1 VIVSATTCSAASLD
15 VEEPLAG
22 TATESIDR
30 WLLLEVT
37 DAWAPKVLQTEAL
50 DETIRAKLSEWS
62 ATSRTRLQLVRRP
75 GRTGQRP
82 CLMVA
87 SSDGRISRAEL
98 DRYEDLLDIELDSLG
113 SGSTGPIVLVCA
125 HGRRDR
131 CCATHGSAV
140 YRALQRSDLEI
151 WQTSHLGGHRFAA
164 CVLTLP
170 DGLMF
175 GRLRPHHADPFVEAT
190 EARRIFD
197 IDLFRGRCRCDR
209 PTQAAE
215 VFLRRRLHEHA
226 VDAISWLGTRAEGDR
241 TWTATFRAPI
251 GEESVRVRL
260 EELDVRRPESCGA
273 PPEPVTRFVQ
283 A

>member
-1 VIVSATTCSAASLD
+1 MSATTCSAASLD
-15 VEEPLAG
+15 AEEPLAG
-22 TATESIDR
+22 TATESTDR
-30 WLLLEVT
+30 WVLLEVT

-50 DETIRAKLSEWS
+50 DQAVRDKLSEWS
-62 ATSRTRLQLVRRP
+62 TKPRTRLQLVRRP

-98 DRYEDLLDIELDSLG
+98 DRYEDLLDLEIDTLR

-125 HGRRDR
+125 HGRRDL
-131 CCATHGSAV
+131 CCAKHGSAV
-140 YRALQRSDLEI
+140 FRALQRTDLEI

-175 GRLRPHHADPFVEAT
+175 GRVRPRHANAFAEAT
-190 EARRIFD
+190 QTRRLVD
-197 IDLFRGRCRCDR
+197 IELFRGRCAYDR

-215 VFLRRRLHEHA
+215 VFLRRRLDERA
-226 VDAISWLGTRAEGDR
+226 VDAISWLGTRAETNR
-241 TWTATFRAPI
+241 AWTATFRTPTSEA
-251 GEESVRVRL
+251 SVRVRL
-260 EELDVRRPESCGA
+260 EELDVRRPASCGA
-273 PPEPVTRFVQ
+273 APEPIARFVQ